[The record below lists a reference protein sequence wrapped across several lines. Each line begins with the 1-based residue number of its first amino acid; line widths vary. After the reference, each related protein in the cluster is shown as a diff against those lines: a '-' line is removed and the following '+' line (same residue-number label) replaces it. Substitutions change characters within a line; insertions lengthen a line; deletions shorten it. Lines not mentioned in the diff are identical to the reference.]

1 MWNIAL
7 GITFGPAVCFCMK
20 TKVTNLF
27 TINAA
32 IIWKQNSCFV
42 GAMNL
47 LIRMLE
53 NCWWTVKY
61 TKLDYFSS
69 LDRLYFSIGEND
81 FRSSFID
88 KINQDVRMGGIFCKS
103 HLWWEDHLLFLCLL
117 CTFRLDAIIYLIFSI
132 SS

>member
-1 MWNIAL
+1 MSNIAL

-47 LIRMLE
+47 MIRMLE
-53 NCWWTVKY
+53 NC
-61 TKLDYFSS
+61 
-69 LDRLYFSIGEND
+69 
-81 FRSSFID
+81 
-88 KINQDVRMGGIFCKS
+88 
-103 HLWWEDHLLFLCLL
+103 
-117 CTFRLDAIIYLIFSI
+117 
-132 SS
+132 